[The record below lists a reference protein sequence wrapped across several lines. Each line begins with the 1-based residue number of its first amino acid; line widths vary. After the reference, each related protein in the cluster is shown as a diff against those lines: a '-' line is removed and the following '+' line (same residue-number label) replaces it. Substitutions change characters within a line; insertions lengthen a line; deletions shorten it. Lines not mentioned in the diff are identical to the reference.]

1 MKLQIKFNNDAMQT
15 LEDLAVA
22 LRNVALKLE
31 AWYSSGI
38 ILDTNGNC
46 VGDWR
51 VQA

>member
-1 MKLQIKFNNDAMQT
+1 MKLQIKLGEDAMQT

-22 LRNVALKLE
+22 LHNVALKLE
-31 AWYSSGI
+31 AGYSSGI
-38 ILDTNGNC
+38 IMDTNGNR